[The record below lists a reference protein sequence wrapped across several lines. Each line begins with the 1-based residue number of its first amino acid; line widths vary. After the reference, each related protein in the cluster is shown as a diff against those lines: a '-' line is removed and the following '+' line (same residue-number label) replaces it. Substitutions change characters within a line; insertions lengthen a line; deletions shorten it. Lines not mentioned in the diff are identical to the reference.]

1 MNDRGTSDI
10 PAITDHALLRWM
22 ERRHGIDVDMWRQLM
37 ADELRASL
45 KAYEGECA
53 PGRPCFVITT
63 QGRVVTVLG
72 DVSWM
77 TRRLAAPVVPVP
89 IALPAAA
96 E

>member
-1 MNDRGTSDI
+1 MALALVGRS
-10 PAITDHALLRWM
+10 DHALLRWM

-37 ADELRASL
+37 TDELRASL